1 MASAAKRSE
10 AGALAVALLLSLGAT
25 LQPRPGRAESASR
38 AATVQRARQHF
49 LAGKHAFES
58 ESYAEAL
65 REFQVGYAL
74 EPRPGFLLN
83 MGHAA
88 RRMGQL
94 REARDY
100 YKMFLASRPPPVAGE
115 QRVTARLIAEIER
128 ELPPAP
134 PARAP
139 AATTPSPAGRVA
151 AAPPP
156 AAPPAGE
163 TPAPVADLPV
173 PPAKPEPPPAAAV
186 RPSGPRPTIF
196 PGALRAVPDEPAGRS
211 GLDARPRSA
220 VLVTTTSSPEATTAP
235 DAAPIYHRWWFWVG
249 AGALAAGVVTAI
261 VIGAQAGGSS
271 ARDNGSWGQLQL

>member
-1 MASAAKRSE
+1 MASAAIRSGT
-10 AGALAVALLLSLGAT
+10 GALAVALLVSLVAT
-25 LQPRPGRAESASR
+25 LEPRLGRAAPSGRS
-38 AATVQRARQHF
+38 ATVQRARQHF
-49 LAGKHAFES
+49 LAGKHAFENQ
-58 ESYAEAL
+58 SYARAL
-65 REFQVGYAL
+65 REFQAGYAL

-94 REARDY
+94 RDARDY
-100 YKMFLASRPPPVAGE
+100 YQKFLASRPSPAPGE
-115 QRVTARLIAEIER
+115 QRAATKLIAEIER
-128 ELPPAP
+128 ELPPEP

-139 AATTPSPAGRVA
+139 AALPPPAARVA

-156 AAPPAGE
+156 PAAPAGE
-163 TPAPVADLPV
+163 APAPVADLPA
-173 PPAKPEPPPAAAV
+173 PAAKREPPPASAG

-196 PGALRAVPDEPAGRS
+196 PGALRAVPDEPAAWS

-220 VLVTTTSSPEATTAP
+220 VLVTTTSSPEDTTAP
-235 DAAPIYHRWWFWVG
+235 DAAPIYRRWWFWVG